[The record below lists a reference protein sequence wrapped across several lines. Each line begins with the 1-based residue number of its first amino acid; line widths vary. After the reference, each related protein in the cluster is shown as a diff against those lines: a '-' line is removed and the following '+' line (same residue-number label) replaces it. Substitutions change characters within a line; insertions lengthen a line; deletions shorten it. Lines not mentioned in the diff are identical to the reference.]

1 MAAEHVIDIVVE
13 TKDNVSPGLDR
24 ANKKLRGFEQSVEK
38 TQARLKNFAKADYEV
53 VLRAIDRITPAGSR
67 ARETLRSITGR
78 TYNATIGAI
87 DRTAIKVR
95 EAQARLT
102 ALTGKA
108 WMVTIAAKNTISE
121 KASGAVNGAMQSVT
135 GFSGQMIA
143 GAGIGYGIYDTVKTY
158 KDFQQQMSAVA
169 AISGASGAELDA
181 LTAKAKEMG
190 AVTSFS
196 ATESAKAFE
205 YMGMA
210 GWKSEDMISGIAG
223 IMNLAAASGEEL
235 GRVSDIVTDALTA
248 FGLKASDS
256 AHFADVLAQAA
267 TNSNT
272 NVGMMGYTFKYA
284 APIAGALGYSIEDV
298 GVAIGL
304 MANAGIKGEQAG
316 TSLRKIFSSIASPA
330 DQAAQIL
337 EDWGISATDAS
348 GNVKPLLGTM
358 KELRAQFK
366 LLTKTEQLDRAYS
379 LVGEEAK
386 SGFLAM
392 MNASDADFDKLVE
405 SLNNAEG
412 AAQKM
417 ADIRLDNLAGDME
430 QLGGAWETFQLS
442 IMEGKGADGLRDF
455 VQGVSKDLER
465 LNKYLE
471 DGFDITDVG
480 RLALDILTQLKN
492 KFLELDGVGS
502 VLAGGVLAAG
512 LYKIVRLA
520 EKAGKFIKE
529 ASAGNVTGK
538 ATEVLGETAASVKS
552 MIVHAQ
558 SVVVNG
564 SGAGAGGAGKAP
576 TNSKGSKSPSTEIPV
591 NPKGSRLPTAEV
603 PTNPKGSKLPSADIP
618 TTPKGGAVPKTSSRL
633 GGGAKILGRGA
644 AIAGLALGAYSIY
657 QENQQA
663 IAEAQAA
670 SDGSEE
676 SIAHIKEIERE
687 NTNRMGAS
695 VGSTGGMLAGGFAG
709 AKAGAVIGGGIGALF
724 GGVGAAPGAA
734 IGGFLGG
741 IGGAVAGSEL
751 GESIGGQFAEISDTV
766 SGVWSSIKSG
776 ASETWSGVKAGASE
790 TWDWIGNSASQAAQY
805 AGKQWSALENWIGDS
820 ASQAAQYVGDR
831 WNGLKDCVVDALSPV
846 RVAVEDVIN
855 VIVGLGAVVW
865 SMIKPYWDEGA
876 AFIASVMQGIVDV
889 VSAAWQ
895 WIKDSATAVWREITE
910 QVSAAWESVCAL
922 LASAGEWFLSA
933 VWQPISD
940 FASDTW
946 EAIKEIVITAWE
958 SVCATWAEASAWFL
972 SAVWQPITDGVSY
985 VWAFTVG
992 AFSDA
997 WDSICAVWGIA
1008 SAWFDSTVW
1017 QPTSTAVDTV
1027 RAAISDAF
1035 RSAYDFVTGLFGG
1048 IAGWFE
1054 ENVIGPIR
1062 NKFDELRSIGSG
1074 ITGLAGSGGG
1084 SEAPHAA
1091 GGIFHAP
1098 HRGIVAE
1105 NGPEAVIP
1113 LNDRTRG
1120 IRILECAATM
1130 MGVDVDGIE
1139 RENANPKGTPLG
1151 STGSFAGAKTGEVI
1165 SAFFVGN
1172 EAPYATGGR
1181 FFALHR
1187 GIVAENES
1195 KAIAPMIDHT
1205 PELGIFERVATMMGL
1220 DFGDGMDNPFTGD
1233 DTDNTIPLTVPT
1245 ALVDAPQSVSIE
1257 LGGISIPITIS
1268 GGSTDAQSVVQA
1280 IRENLEDIADDI
1292 GGQLADKVASIFGNQ
1307 PVMNAR

>member
-1 MAAEHVIDIVVE
+1 MAAEHVIDIVVQ
-13 TKDNVSPGLDR
+13 TKDEVSPGIDR
-24 ANKKLRGFEQSVEK
+24 ANKKLRGFEKSIEK
-38 TQARLKNFAKADYEV
+38 TQGRLKDLVKEDYEV

-67 ARETLRSITGR
+67 ARETLRSVTGR
-78 TYNATIGAI
+78 SYSAVLTAI
-87 DRTAIKVR
+87 DRTAVKVR

-102 ALTGKA
+102 ALTSKA

-121 KASGAVNGAMQSVT
+121 KTTGAVNGAVQSVT
-135 GFSGQMIA
+135 GMGAQMIA

-158 KDFQQQMSAVA
+158 KDFEQQMSTVA
-169 AISGASGAELDA
+169 AISGASGEELDA

-330 DQAAQIL
+330 DQAVQIL
-337 EDWGISATDAS
+337 DEWGISATDAN

-366 LLTKTEQLDRAYS
+366 TLSKTEQLDRAYS

-392 MNASDADFDKLVE
+392 MNASDADFEKLVE

-442 IMEGKGADGLRDF
+442 IMEGKGANGLRSF
-455 VQGVSKDLER
+455 VQGVSKDIDR
-465 LNKYLE
+465 LNEYLK
-471 DGFDITDVG
+471 DGLDITDVG

-492 KFLELDGVGS
+492 KFLEMDGIGS
-502 VLAGGVLAAG
+502 VLAGGLLAAG

-520 EKAGKFIKE
+520 EKAGAFIKD
-529 ASAGNVTGK
+529 ATMGSPGK
-538 ATEVLGETAASVKS
+538 ISPSSEDSIPAVKS
-552 MIVHAQ
+552 MVVHAR

-564 SGAGAGGAGKAP
+564 AGGGAETGGGIGRKGRGRGSKVPRNIPETPPVELP
-576 TNSKGSKSPSTEIPV
+576 TNRPSRVPKDAPV
-591 NPKGSRLPTAEV
+591 ELPTA
-603 PTNPKGSKLPSADIP
+603 PSKAPS
-618 TTPKGGAVPKTSSRL
+618 TPKAPVRAGGSGKLLGRFGGAIGL
-633 GGGAKILGRGA
+633 G
-644 AIAGLALGAYSIY
+644 LGAYEAYGIY
-657 QENQQA
+657 QENKQLEE
-663 IAEAQAA
+663 EAQAA
-670 SDGSEE
+670 VEASGGSEE
-676 SIAHIKEIERE
+676 SLANLKEVQRQ

-695 VGSTGGMLAGGFAG
+695 VGGTGGMLAGGLVG
-709 AKAGAVIGGGIGALF
+709 AKAGAAIGGGIGALF

-741 IGGAVAGSEL
+741 IGGAIAGSEL

-766 SGVWSSIKSG
+766 SDVWN
-776 ASETWSGVKAGASE
+776 GVKAGASE
-790 TWDWIGNSASQAAQY
+790 TWDWIGNSASQAVQY
-805 AGKQWSALENWIGDS
+805 IGD
-820 ASQAAQYVGDR
+820 QWDNFKDYVG
-831 WNGLKDCVVDALSPV
+831 DALSPV
-846 RVAVEDVIN
+846 RMVVEDIIN
-855 VIVGLGAVVW
+855 VIVGLGAVLW
-865 SMIKPYWDEGA
+865 SLIKPYWDEGV
-876 AFIASVMQGIVDV
+876 AFITSVMQEISDTA
-889 VSAAWQ
+889 STAWQ
-895 WIKDSATAVWREITE
+895 WIKDAASAVWEEITTL
-910 QVSAAWESVCAL
+910 VSAAWDTICTFFAP
-922 LASAGEWFLSA
+922 AGEWFLSSVWQPIA
-933 VWQPISD
+933 DFANAAWEMIREAVITVWDSICALWGAASAWFDAMVWQPIS
-940 FASDTW
+940 
-946 EAIKEIVITAWE
+946 
-958 SVCATWAEASAWFL
+958 
-972 SAVWQPITDGVSY
+972 
-985 VWAFTVG
+985 
-992 AFSDA
+992 
-997 WDSICAVWGIA
+997 
-1008 SAWFDSTVW
+1008 
-1017 QPTSTAVDTV
+1017 TAVDAA

-1035 RSAYDFVTGLFGG
+1035 QSAYDFVTGLFGG

-1054 ENVIGPIR
+1054 ENVIGPISK
-1062 NKFDELRSIGSG
+1062 KFDELRRIGSG
-1074 ITGLAGSGGG
+1074 ITGLVGSGGG

-1105 NGPEAVIP
+1105 NGPEAIIP

-1120 IRILECAATM
+1120 LDILERA
-1130 MGVDVDGIE
+1130 
-1139 RENANPKGTPLG
+1139 
-1151 STGSFAGAKTGEVI
+1151 
-1165 SAFFVGN
+1165 
-1172 EAPYATGGR
+1172 
-1181 FFALHR
+1181 
-1187 GIVAENES
+1187 
-1195 KAIAPMIDHT
+1195 
-1205 PELGIFERVATMMGL
+1205 ATMMGL
-1220 DFGDGMDNPFTGD
+1220 DFGDEMDFTPDESGESA
-1233 DTDNTIPLTVPT
+1233 PLIAPISTGN
-1245 ALVDAPQSVSIE
+1245 APQSVSIE

-1268 GGSTDAQSVVQA
+1268 GGPMDAQGVVQA

-1307 PVMNAR
+1307 PIMNAG

>member
-24 ANKKLRGFEQSVEK
+24 ANKKLRGFEKSIEK
-38 TQARLKNFAKADYEV
+38 TQARLNNFAKADYEV

-67 ARETLRSITGR
+67 VRETLRGITGR
-78 TYNATIGAI
+78 TYNAVIGAI

-121 KASGAVNGAMQSVT
+121 KASGAVNGAVQSVT
-135 GFSGQMIA
+135 GMGAQMIA

-158 KDFQQQMSAVA
+158 KDFQQQMSTVA
-169 AISGASGAELDA
+169 AISGATGGELDA

-190 AVTSFS
+190 AITSFS

-235 GRVSDIVTDALTA
+235 GHVSDIVTDALTA

-337 EDWGISATDAS
+337 KEWGISATDAS

-366 LLTKTEQLDRAYS
+366 GLTQTEQLDRAYS

-392 MNASDADFDKLVE
+392 MNASDADFEKLVE

-442 IMEGKGADGLRDF
+442 IMEGKGADGLRSF
-455 VQGVSKDLER
+455 VQGVSKDIDR
-465 LNKYLE
+465 LNEYLK
-471 DGFDITDVG
+471 DGLDISDIG

-492 KFLELDGVGS
+492 KFLELDGIGS
-502 VLAGGVLAAG
+502 ILAGGVLAAG

-529 ASAGNVTGK
+529 ASAGNIGGK
-538 ATEVLGETAASVKS
+538 ATEPLGDTAASVKS

-564 SGAGAGGAGKAP
+564 AGGVPDSGGRGR
-576 TNSKGSKSPSTEIPV
+576 KGRGRGRKPSRPV
-591 NPKGSRLPTAEV
+591 PETPPVDV
-603 PTNPKGSKLPSADIP
+603 PTVPKGSKAPHAP
-618 TTPKGGAVPKTSSRL
+618 QPAPRPGTFGKM
-633 GGGAKILGRGA
+633 LGRGA
-644 AIAGLALGAYSIY
+644 AIAGVALGAYEAYSIY

-663 IAEAQAA
+663 LTEAQAA

-695 VGSTGGMLAGGFAG
+695 VGSTGGMLSGGLVG
-709 AKAGAVIGGGIGALF
+709 AKAGAAIGGGIGALF

-741 IGGAVAGSEL
+741 IGGAIAGSEL
-751 GESIGGQFAEISDTV
+751 GESVGGQFAEISDT
-766 SGVWSSIKSG
+766 
-776 ASETWSGVKAGASE
+776 ASATWESVKAGAFE
-790 TWDWIGNSASQAAQY
+790 TWSWIGNSASSVAQSV
-805 AGKQWSALENWIGDS
+805 GNSITETWDWICNE
-820 ASQAAQYVGDR
+820 AEEAVQYVDGQ
-831 WNGLKDCVVDALSPV
+831 WEGFKSYINNILAPV
-846 RVAVEDVIN
+846 RMAIEDAINAV
-855 VIVGLGAVVW
+855 VGLGAVVW
-865 SMIKPYWDEGA
+865 WAIKPYWDAGA
-876 AFIASVMQGIVDV
+876 AFISSVLQGVADT
-889 VSAAWQ
+889 ANEAWQ
-895 WIKDSATAVWREITE
+895 WISDGVSEVWEAVTETVTSAWQSVKDTASEAWDAITE
-910 QVSAAWESVCAL
+910 SIFAAWDSICSVFTPAAEWYMSTVWQPILDFAIDTWAGVLVAISAAWDSVCAL
-922 LASAGEWFLSA
+922 WGVASAWFDTT
-933 VWQPISD
+933 VWQPIS
-940 FASDTW
+940 
-946 EAIKEIVITAWE
+946 I
-958 SVCATWAEASAWFL
+958 
-972 SAVWQPITDGVSY
+972 
-985 VWAFTVG
+985 
-992 AFSDA
+992 
-997 WDSICAVWGIA
+997 
-1008 SAWFDSTVW
+1008 
-1017 QPTSTAVDTV
+1017 AVDAA

-1035 RSAYDFVTGLFGG
+1035 QTAYDFVTGLFSG
-1048 IAGWFE
+1048 IGTWFD
-1054 ENVIGPIR
+1054 ENVINPISK
-1062 NKFDELRSIGSG
+1062 KFDELRNIGSG
-1074 ITGLAGSGGG
+1074 ITGLVGSGGG

-1105 NGPEAVIP
+1105 NGPEAIIP

-1120 IRILECAATM
+1120 LDILERAA
-1130 MGVDVDGIE
+1130 
-1139 RENANPKGTPLG
+1139 A
-1151 STGSFAGAKTGEVI
+1151 
-1165 SAFFVGN
+1165 
-1172 EAPYATGGR
+1172 
-1181 FFALHR
+1181 
-1187 GIVAENES
+1187 
-1195 KAIAPMIDHT
+1195 
-1205 PELGIFERVATMMGL
+1205 MMGL
-1220 DFGDGMDNPFTGD
+1220 DFGDDMDFSSAEAGENA
-1233 DTDNTIPLTVPT
+1233 PLTAPIS
-1245 ALVDAPQSVSIE
+1245 AGNAPQSVSIDM
-1257 LGGISIPITIS
+1257 GGISIPITIS
-1268 GGSTDAQSVVQA
+1268 GGSADAQGVVQA

-1307 PVMNAR
+1307 AVMNAR

>member
-24 ANKKLRGFEQSVEK
+24 ANKKLRGFEKSIEK
-38 TQARLKNFAKADYEV
+38 TQARLNNFAKADYEV

-67 ARETLRSITGR
+67 VRETLRGITGR
-78 TYNATIGAI
+78 TYNTTIGAI

-121 KASGAVNGAMQSVT
+121 KASGAVNGAVQSVT
-135 GFSGQMIA
+135 GMGAQMIA

-158 KDFQQQMSAVA
+158 KDFQQQMSTVA
-169 AISGASGAELDA
+169 AISGATGGELDA

-190 AVTSFS
+190 AITSFS

-235 GRVSDIVTDALTA
+235 GHVSDIVTDALTA

-442 IMEGKGADGLRDF
+442 IMEGKGADGLRSF
-455 VQGVSKDLER
+455 IQGVSKDIDR
-465 LNKYLE
+465 LNEYLK
-471 DGFDITDVG
+471 DGLDITDIG

-492 KFLELDGVGS
+492 KFLELDGIGS

-529 ASAGNVTGK
+529 ASAGNIAGK
-538 ATEVLGETAASVKS
+538 AAESIGDTAASVQS
-552 MIVHAQ
+552 MVVHAQ

-564 SGAGAGGAGKAP
+564 GSGGSAAGVPGK
-576 TNSKGSKSPSTEIPV
+576 T
-591 NPKGSRLPTAEV
+591 
-603 PTNPKGSKLPSADIP
+603 PTNPKGSKLPSNDIP
-618 TTPKGGAVPKTSSRL
+618 VNPKGSKLPSAEIPTNIKGGAVPKGASRF
-633 GGGAKILGRGA
+633 GDGTKMLGRGA
-644 AIAGLALGAYSIY
+644 AIAGLALGAYEAYSIY

-663 IAEAQAA
+663 LAEAQTA

-676 SIAHIKEIERE
+676 SIAHIKEIEHDS
-687 NTNRMGAS
+687 TNRMGAS
-695 VGSTGGMLAGGFAG
+695 VGGTGGMLAGGLVG
-709 AKAGAVIGGGIGALF
+709 AKAGAAIGGGIGAIF

-741 IGGAVAGSEL
+741 IGGAIAGSEF

-766 SGVWSSIKSG
+766 SGVWNGIKAG

-820 ASQAAQYVGDR
+820 ASQAAQYVGDQ
-831 WNGLKDCVVDALSPV
+831 WNGLKDYVVDALSPV

-855 VIVGLGAVVW
+855 IIVGLGAVVW

-876 AFIASVMQGIVDV
+876 AFIASVMQGIVDT

-895 WIKDSATAVWREITE
+895 STKDSATAVWREITE

-946 EAIKEIVITAWE
+946 ELIKEIVITAWE

-972 SAVWQPITDGVSY
+972 STVWQPITDGVSY

-997 WDSICAVWGIA
+997 WDSICALWGVA
-1008 SAWFDSTVW
+1008 SAWFDATVW
-1017 QPTSTAVDTV
+1017 QPISTAVDTA

-1035 RSAYDFVTGLFGG
+1035 QSAYDFVTGLFGG

-1054 ENVIGPIR
+1054 ENVIGPISK
-1062 NKFDELRSIGSG
+1062 KFDELRNIGSG
-1074 ITGLAGSGGG
+1074 ITGLVGSGGG

-1105 NGPEAVIP
+1105 SGPEAIIP
-1113 LNDRTRG
+1113 LNDRMRG
-1120 IRILECAATM
+1120 LDILERAATM
-1130 MGVDVDGIE
+1130 MGLNFGDEMDF
-1139 RENANPKGTPLG
+1139 TPDE
-1151 STGSFAGAKTGEVI
+1151 SGE
-1165 SAFFVGN
+1165 SA
-1172 EAPYATGGR
+1172 P
-1181 FFALHR
+1181 
-1187 GIVAENES
+1187 I
-1195 KAIAPMIDHT
+1195 IAPVSA
-1205 PELGIFERVATMMGL
+1205 G
-1220 DFGDGMDNPFTGD
+1220 
-1233 DTDNTIPLTVPT
+1233 NT
-1245 ALVDAPQSVSIE
+1245 PQSVSVE

-1268 GGSTDAQSVVQA
+1268 GGPMDAQGVVQA

>member
-1 MAAEHVIDIVVE
+1 MAAEHVIDIVVQ
-13 TKDNVSPGLDR
+13 TQDNVSPGLDR
-24 ANKKLRGFEQSVEK
+24 ASKKLRGFDKSVEK
-38 TQARLKNFAKADYEV
+38 TQARLKEFAKADYEV
-53 VLRAIDRITPAGSR
+53 VLRAIDRVTPVGSR
-67 ARETLRSITGR
+67 ARETLRGITGR
-78 TYNATIGAI
+78 TYNTTIGAI
-87 DRTAIKVR
+87 DRTAIKIR

-121 KASGAVNGAMQSVT
+121 KASGAVNGAVQSVT
-135 GFSGQMIA
+135 GMGAQMIA
-143 GAGIGYGIYDTVKTY
+143 GAGIGYGIYDTIKTY
-158 KDFQQQMSAVA
+158 KDFQQQMSTVA
-169 AISGASGAELDA
+169 AISGATGGELDA

-190 AVTSFS
+190 AITSFS

-235 GRVSDIVTDALTA
+235 GHVSDIVTDALTA

-337 EDWGISATDAS
+337 DEWGISATDAN

-366 LLTKTEQLDRAYS
+366 TLSKTEQLDRAYS

-442 IMEGKGADGLRDF
+442 IMEGKGADGLRSF
-455 VQGVSKDLER
+455 IQGVSKDIDR
-465 LNKYLE
+465 LNEYLK
-471 DGFDITDVG
+471 DGLDITDVG

-492 KFLELDGVGS
+492 KFLELDGIGS

-512 LYKIVRLA
+512 LYKIIRLA
-520 EKAGKFIKE
+520 EKAGRFIKE
-529 ASAGNVTGK
+529 ASAGNIAGK
-538 ATEVLGETAASVKS
+538 AAESIGDTAASVRS
-552 MIVHAQ
+552 MVVHAQ

-564 SGAGAGGAGKAP
+564 SSGGSAAGVPGKTP
-576 TNSKGSKSPSTEIPV
+576 T
-591 NPKGSRLPTAEV
+591 NPKGGKLPSNDIPV
-603 PTNPKGSKLPSADIP
+603 NPKGSKLPSAEIP
-618 TTPKGGAVPKTSSRL
+618 TNTKGGAVPKGSSRF
-633 GGGAKILGRGA
+633 GGGTKMLGRGA
-644 AIAGLALGAYSIY
+644 AIAGLALGAYEAYSIY
-657 QENQQA
+657 EENKQRSE
-663 IAEAQAA
+663 EAQSAIDA
-670 SDGSEE
+670 VNSRMEDKARAGIYGDPTDTLEWSN
-676 SIAHIKEIERE
+676 AVQQKREIERD

-695 VGSTGGMLAGGFAG
+695 VGSTGGMLAGGLVG
-709 AKAGAVIGGGIGALF
+709 AKAGAAIGGGIGALF

-741 IGGAVAGSEL
+741 IGGAIAGSEL
-751 GESIGGQFAEISDTV
+751 GESIGGQFAEISEAA
-766 SGVWSSIKSG
+766 GGAWSSIKSG
-776 ASETWSGVKAGASE
+776 ASDAWS
-790 TWDWIGNSASQAAQY
+790 WISNSANQAV
-805 AGKQWSALENWIGDS
+805 
-820 ASQAAQYVGDR
+820 QYVGDQ
-831 WNGLKDCVVDALSPV
+831 WNSFKDYIGNALSPARMV
-846 RVAVEDVIN
+846 VEDIIN
-855 VIVGLGAVVW
+855 VIVGLGAVIW

-876 AFIASVMQGIVDV
+876 AFISSVAQEIADAA
-889 VSAAWQ
+889 SAAWQ
-895 WIKDSATAVWREITE
+895 WIKDSAAEVWAGITE
-910 QVSAAWESVCAL
+910 LVSAAWESICEFFTP
-922 LASAGEWFLSA
+922 AGEWFAST

-940 FASDTW
+940 FASAAWTAIR
-946 EAIKEIVITAWE
+946 EAVITAWD
-958 SVCATWAEASAWFL
+958 SVCALW
-972 SAVWQPITDGVSY
+972 GV
-985 VWAFTVG
+985 
-992 AFSDA
+992 
-997 WDSICAVWGIA
+997 A
-1008 SAWFDSTVW
+1008 SAWFDTTVW
-1017 QPTSTAVDTV
+1017 QPISTAVDAA

-1035 RSAYDFVTGLFGG
+1035 QNAYNFITGLFSG
-1048 IAGWFE
+1048 IGTWFD
-1054 ENVIGPIR
+1054 ENVIKPISK
-1062 NKFDELRSIGSG
+1062 KFDELRNIGSG
-1074 ITGLAGSGGG
+1074 ITGLVGSGVG
-1084 SEAPHAA
+1084 SEAPHAT

-1105 NGPEAVIP
+1105 NGPEAIIP

-1120 IRILECAATM
+1120 LDILERA
-1130 MGVDVDGIE
+1130 
-1139 RENANPKGTPLG
+1139 
-1151 STGSFAGAKTGEVI
+1151 
-1165 SAFFVGN
+1165 
-1172 EAPYATGGR
+1172 
-1181 FFALHR
+1181 
-1187 GIVAENES
+1187 
-1195 KAIAPMIDHT
+1195 
-1205 PELGIFERVATMMGL
+1205 ATMMGL
-1220 DFGDGMDNPFTGD
+1220 DFGNEMDFTPDESGESAPLI
-1233 DTDNTIPLTVPT
+1233 TPVSAGNT
-1245 ALVDAPQSVSIE
+1245 PQSVSIDM
-1257 LGGISIPITIS
+1257 GGISIPITIS
-1268 GGSTDAQSVVQA
+1268 GGSMDAQGVVQA

-1292 GGQLADKVASIFGNQ
+1292 GGQLADKVASIFVNQ

>member
-1 MAAEHVIDIVVE
+1 
-13 TKDNVSPGLDR
+13 
-24 ANKKLRGFEQSVEK
+24 
-38 TQARLKNFAKADYEV
+38 
-53 VLRAIDRITPAGSR
+53 
-67 ARETLRSITGR
+67 
-78 TYNATIGAI
+78 
-87 DRTAIKVR
+87 
-95 EAQARLT
+95 
-102 ALTGKA
+102 
-108 WMVTIAAKNTISE
+108 MVTIAAKNTIAE
-121 KASGAVNGAMQSVT
+121 KASGAVNGAVQSVT
-135 GFSGQMIA
+135 GMGAQMIA

-190 AVTSFS
+190 AITSFS

-210 GWKSEDMISGIAG
+210 GWKSSDMISGIAG

-248 FGLKASDS
+248 FGLQASDS

-330 DQAAQIL
+330 DQAVQIL
-337 EDWGISATDAS
+337 DEWGISATDAN

-366 LLTKTEQLDRAYS
+366 TLSKTEQLDRAYS

-405 SLNNAEG
+405 ALNNAEG

-442 IMEGKGADGLRDF
+442 IMEGKGADGLRSF
-455 VQGVSKDLER
+455 IQGVSKDIDR
-465 LNKYLE
+465 LNEYLK
-471 DGFDITDVG
+471 DGLDITDVG

-492 KFLELDGVGS
+492 KFLELDGIGS

-529 ASAGNVTGK
+529 ATQSIPGGK
-538 ATEVLGETAASVKS
+538 SPSKHAPSSEDTLPAVKS
-552 MIVHAQ
+552 MVVHAQ

-564 SGAGAGGAGKAP
+564 AGGVPETGGGRGRKGRGRGGRGRGGKAP
-576 TNSKGSKSPSTEIPV
+576 RNIPETTPVELPTNRPSRVPKGAPVEVPSTPSKAPSTPKSPV
-591 NPKGSRLPTAEV
+591 RAGGS
-603 PTNPKGSKLPSADIP
+603 GKLLGRF
-618 TTPKGGAVPKTSSRL
+618 GGAIGL
-633 GGGAKILGRGA
+633 GLGAYE
-644 AIAGLALGAYSIY
+644 AYSIY

-663 IAEAQAA
+663 LAEAQAA

-676 SIAHIKEIERE
+676 SIAHIKKIERE

-695 VGSTGGMLAGGFAG
+695 VGSTGGMLAGGWLG
-709 AKAGAVIGGGIGALF
+709 TKAGAAIGGGIGALF
-724 GGVGAAPGAA
+724 GGVGAVPGAA

-741 IGGAVAGSEL
+741 VGGAIAGSEF
-751 GESIGGQFAEISDTV
+751 GESIGGQLAEISEAAG
-766 SGVWSSIKSG
+766 GVWGSI
-776 ASETWSGVKAGASE
+776 KAGASDTWNWISNGASCATQYVGE
-790 TWDWIGNSASQAAQY
+790 AWTGITGAASSAIQSAGDAISAAWDWIGDGAKGAVR
-805 AGKQWSALENWIGDS
+805 
-820 ASQAAQYVGDR
+820 YVGEQWD
-831 WNGLKDCVVDALSPV
+831 GFKDYVGTALSPV
-846 RVAVEDVIN
+846 RMAVEDAIN

-865 SMIKPYWDEGA
+865 WMIKPYWEEGV
-876 AFIASVMQGIVDV
+876 AFISGILQSIKNV
-889 VSAAWQ
+889 AGEAWD
-895 WIKDSATAVWREITE
+895 WIGKRASATWSAITAIILTVLDEITNAATE
-910 QVSAAWESVCAL
+910 AWHMIAEVASYAWESVKDTASEVWVAITEAIFAAWDSICSVFTPAAEWYMSTVLQPILDFTIDTWAGVLAAISAAWDSVCAL
-922 LASAGEWFLSA
+922 WGVASAWFDTT
-933 VWQPISD
+933 VWQPISI
-940 FASDTW
+940 A
-946 EAIKEIVITAWE
+946 A
-958 SVCATWAEASAWFL
+958 
-972 SAVWQPITDGVSY
+972 
-985 VWAFTVG
+985 
-992 AFSDA
+992 DA
-997 WDSICAVWGIA
+997 A
-1008 SAWFDSTVW
+1008 
-1017 QPTSTAVDTV
+1017 

-1035 RSAYDFVTGLFGG
+1035 QSAYNYVTGVFSG
-1048 IAGWFE
+1048 IGSWFD
-1054 ENVIGPIR
+1054 ENVIKPVSE
-1062 NKFDELRSIGSG
+1062 KFDALRSIGSG
-1074 ITGLAGSGGG
+1074 ITGLVGSGGG

-1105 NGPEAVIP
+1105 NGPEAIIP

-1120 IRILECAATM
+1120 LDILERA
-1130 MGVDVDGIE
+1130 
-1139 RENANPKGTPLG
+1139 
-1151 STGSFAGAKTGEVI
+1151 
-1165 SAFFVGN
+1165 
-1172 EAPYATGGR
+1172 
-1181 FFALHR
+1181 
-1187 GIVAENES
+1187 
-1195 KAIAPMIDHT
+1195 
-1205 PELGIFERVATMMGL
+1205 ATMMGL
-1220 DFGDGMDNPFTGD
+1220 DFGDEMDFTPDESGESA
-1233 DTDNTIPLTVPT
+1233 PLIAPVSTGN
-1245 ALVDAPQSVSIE
+1245 APQSVSIE

-1268 GGSTDAQSVVQA
+1268 GGSMDAQGVVQA

-1307 PVMNAR
+1307 PVMNAG

>member
-1 MAAEHVIDIVVE
+1 MAAEHVIDIVVQ
-13 TKDNVSPGLDR
+13 TQDNVSPGLDR
-24 ANKKLRGFEQSVEK
+24 ASKKLRGFDKSVEK
-38 TQARLKNFAKADYEV
+38 TQARLKEFAKADYEV
-53 VLRAIDRITPAGSR
+53 VLRAIDRVTPVGSR
-67 ARETLRSITGR
+67 ARETLRGITGR
-78 TYNATIGAI
+78 TYNTTIGAI

-121 KASGAVNGAMQSVT
+121 KASGAVNGAVQSVT
-135 GFSGQMIA
+135 GMGAQMIA
-143 GAGIGYGIYDTVKTY
+143 GAGIGYGIYDTIKTY
-158 KDFQQQMSAVA
+158 KDFQQQMSTVA
-169 AISGASGAELDA
+169 AISGATGGELDA

-190 AVTSFS
+190 AITSFS

-235 GRVSDIVTDALTA
+235 GHVSDIVTDALTA

-316 TSLRKIFSSIASPA
+316 TSLRKIFSSIATPA
-330 DQAAQIL
+330 GNAVKVLD
-337 EDWGISATDAS
+337 DWGISATDAS
-348 GNVKPLLGTM
+348 GNVKPLLVTM
-358 KELRAQFK
+358 KELREQFK
-366 LLTKTEQLDRAYS
+366 GLSQADQLDKAYA

-392 MNASDADFDKLVE
+392 MNASDADFDKLVD

-442 IMEGKGADGLRDF
+442 IMEGKGADGLRSF
-455 VQGVSKDLER
+455 IQGVSKDIDR
-465 LNKYLE
+465 LNEYLK
-471 DGFDITDVG
+471 DGLDITDIG

-492 KFLELDGVGS
+492 KFLELDGIGS

-512 LYKIVRLA
+512 LYKIIRLA

-529 ASAGNVTGK
+529 ASAGNVAGK
-538 ATEVLGETAASVKS
+538 AAESIGDTAASVRS

-564 SGAGAGGAGKAP
+564 SSGGGAAGAPGRSGNA
-576 TNSKGSKSPSTEIPV
+576 
-591 NPKGSRLPTAEV
+591 
-603 PTNPKGSKLPSADIP
+603 PTNPKGSKIPSANVP
-618 TTPKGGAVPKTSSRL
+618 VNPKGSKLPTSDVPVNPRGGASRL
-633 GGGAKILGRGA
+633 GSGTKMLGRGA
-644 AIAGLALGAYSIY
+644 AIAGLALGAYEAYSVY

-663 IAEAQAA
+663 LAEAQSA

-676 SIAHIKEIERE
+676 SIAHIKEVERD

-695 VGSTGGMLAGGFAG
+695 VGSTGGMLAGGLVG
-709 AKAGAVIGGGIGALF
+709 AKAGAAIGGGIGALF

-741 IGGAVAGSEL
+741 IGGAIAGSEV
-751 GESIGGQFAEISDTV
+751 GESIGGQFAEIS
-766 SGVWSSIKSG
+766 
-776 ASETWSGVKAGASE
+776 ETAIATWDSVKAGASE
-790 TWDWIGNSASQAAQY
+790 TWSWISNSASSAAQSVRNSISET
-805 AGKQWSALENWIGDS
+805 WDWICNE
-820 ASQAAQYVGDR
+820 AEEAVQYVDGQ
-831 WNGLKDCVVDALSPV
+831 WEGFKSYIGNVLSPV
-846 RVAVEDVIN
+846 RMAIEDVIN

-865 SMIKPYWDEGA
+865 WAIKPYWDAGT
-876 AFIASVMQGIVDV
+876 AFISSVLQGIADT
-889 VSAAWQ
+889 ANEAWQ
-895 WIKDSATAVWREITE
+895 WIRDGALEVWMEVIGTVTSAWQAIKDTASEAWSAITE
-910 QVSAAWESVCAL
+910 VVLAAW
-922 LASAGEWFLSA
+922 ASICDFFTPAGEWFLSSVWQPILDFA
-933 VWQPISD
+933 SATWAGVLATISTTWDSICALWGVASAWFDATVWQPIS
-940 FASDTW
+940 
-946 EAIKEIVITAWE
+946 
-958 SVCATWAEASAWFL
+958 
-972 SAVWQPITDGVSY
+972 
-985 VWAFTVG
+985 
-992 AFSDA
+992 
-997 WDSICAVWGIA
+997 
-1008 SAWFDSTVW
+1008 
-1017 QPTSTAVDTV
+1017 TAVDAA

-1035 RSAYDFVTGLFGG
+1035 QSAYNYVTGLFSG
-1048 IAGWFE
+1048 IAGWFD
-1054 ENVIGPIR
+1054 ENVIKPVREKLDVLR
-1062 NKFDELRSIGSG
+1062 NIGSG
-1074 ITGLAGSGGG
+1074 ITGLVGSGGG

-1105 NGPEAVIP
+1105 NGPEAIIP

-1120 IRILECAATM
+1120 FDILERAATM
-1130 MGVDVDGIE
+1130 MGFD
-1139 RENANPKGTPLG
+1139 
-1151 STGSFAGAKTGEVI
+1151 F
-1165 SAFFVGN
+1165 GN
-1172 EAPYATGGR
+1172 EIDFTPDESDESAP
-1181 FFALHR
+1181 L
-1187 GIVAENES
+1187 
-1195 KAIAPMIDHT
+1195 IAPVSA
-1205 PELGIFERVATMMGL
+1205 G
-1220 DFGDGMDNPFTGD
+1220 N
-1233 DTDNTIPLTVPT
+1233 
-1245 ALVDAPQSVSIE
+1245 APQSVSIDM
-1257 LGGISIPITIS
+1257 GGISIPITIS
-1268 GGSTDAQSVVQA
+1268 GGSMDAQGVVQA